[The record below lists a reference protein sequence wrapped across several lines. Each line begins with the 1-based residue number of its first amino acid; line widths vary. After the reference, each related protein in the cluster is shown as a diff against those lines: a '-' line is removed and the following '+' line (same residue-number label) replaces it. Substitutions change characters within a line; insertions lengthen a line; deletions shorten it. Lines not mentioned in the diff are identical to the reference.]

1 MQQRARWFKLTFGS
15 SGAES
20 FFDILDPNTTFL
32 CALET
37 GQSSCPNIGMGCTV
51 AYHVGS
57 VLVGARTLGFRY
69 FRGIGEVA
77 GTLTE
82 QESEE
87 VSDDP

>member
-1 MQQRARWFKLTFGS
+1 MLRKARWFKLTFGS

-37 GQSSCPNIGMGCTV
+37 GQSSRLNIGIGCVV

-57 VLVGARTLGFRY
+57 VLIGARTLRFRY

-77 GTLTE
+77 GTLT
-82 QESEE
+82 
-87 VSDDP
+87 